1 MKQDLLGFGLS
12 WTPEA
17 RVWAPTLTWTWT
29 FPTSIHHPTSSQPRT
44 YPSALRRDGGDL
56 LLILLI
62 ILISFY
68 STKKAFLSLRSDLQE
83 DLEGYLVGGSIWA

>member
-1 MKQDLLGFGLS
+1 M
-12 WTPEA
+12 
-17 RVWAPTLTWTWT
+17 
-29 FPTSIHHPTSSQPRT
+29 SSQPRT
-44 YPSALRRDGGDL
+44 YPSALRRGGGHL

-68 STKKAFLSLRSDLQE
+68 STKRAFLSLKSDLQE